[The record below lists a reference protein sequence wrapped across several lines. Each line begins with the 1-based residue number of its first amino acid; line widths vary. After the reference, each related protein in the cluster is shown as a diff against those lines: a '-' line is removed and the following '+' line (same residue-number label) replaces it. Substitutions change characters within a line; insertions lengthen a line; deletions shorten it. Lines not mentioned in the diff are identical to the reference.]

1 MNSCDGKEIFPKLP
15 YYVRYHYKSWKRN
28 QEARN
33 QVASADF
40 KNGAERLK
48 KLNQDSAKALARP
61 EVEAPMRMGN
71 DATEAGEAPSDR
83 IDASTTGGG
92 VAPLSRQSCTQ
103 KRRNE
108 FELKDNA
115 PPTKAN
121 ELGDHVIGAL
131 KPVFQR

>member
-1 MNSCDGKEIFPKLP
+1 M
-15 YYVRYHYKSWKRN
+15 
-28 QEARN
+28 
-33 QVASADF
+33 ASADF

-92 VAPLSRQSCTQ
+92 GTVIAGTSVIAVVHPKVPEPIRTQGQRDADKGKRAGRTCHWCSQASFPRLTQETCPGRNNRKNCLYFDENGQSS
-103 KRRNE
+103 
-108 FELKDNA
+108 L
-115 PPTKAN
+115 
-121 ELGDHVIGAL
+121 I
-131 KPVFQR
+131 